1 MINKSKKISISVIVA
16 IILMLFAGVFIKN
29 RTTPAT
35 MENKI
40 KVTTSFYPIH
50 FLVSEIG
57 GDFVSV
63 DNLTPA
69 GSEPHDY
76 ELTAQDVIRIKK
88 SKLLFLNGGGL
99 EVWGEKI
106 KKNMNNGSPKVIT
119 LGEGLM
125 AEKDP
130 HIWLSPK
137 LMIKMAE
144 KITTELV
151 EVDLKNKEYYQT
163 NLNTLK
169 SKLASLDGTYL
180 KTLEKCQ
187 RRDFITS
194 HEAFGY
200 LAKEYNLQQV
210 AIAGISPEEE
220 PSIAQLAQVANFAK
234 ENQVKY
240 IFFESLLSP
249 KLAETIAKEVGAQT
263 LALNPIEGLS
273 EEEMAQ
279 GKNYLTEME
288 TNLGNLKKALECE

>member
-1 MINKSKKISISVIVA
+1 MSSKKIKLISLLVGGVILVG
-16 IILMLFAGVFIKN
+16 MGFIYFRNSKDMVTMNN
-29 RTTPAT
+29 R
-35 MENKI
+35 I
-40 KVTTSFYPIH
+40 GVTTSFYPIH

-76 ELTAQDVIRIKK
+76 ELTAQDVIKIKK

-151 EVDLKNKEYYQT
+151 EVDLKNEEYYQT
-163 NLNTLK
+163 NLSTLK
-169 SKLASLDGTYL
+169 SKLASLNGTYA
-180 KTLEKCQ
+180 KTLENCP

-194 HEAFGY
+194 HEAFSY
-200 LAKEYNLQQV
+200 LAEDYNLEQV
-210 AIAGISPEEE
+210 SIAGISPEEE

-234 ENQVKY
+234 ENKIKY
-240 IFFESLLSP
+240 IFFESLVSP

-263 LALNPIEGLS
+263 LVLNPIEGLS

-288 TNLGNLKKALECE
+288 MNLGNLKKALECK